1 VGYTSFK
8 EQWVRSVAGRTEEG
22 LILPSPWMFGA
33 RREYRLSATQTN
45 EVIERVGYSAG
56 IVFLIFVF
64 GSIAL
69 AIVIATE
76 VHVWYVAAA
85 VFVVWVLGLLILA
98 GGLIYG
104 ITYPVLGGLSWTKAA
119 PEPRKNVLEV
129 LWNVYW
135 TVGAD
140 FSTPLLIFFVLAS
153 FIVLSSN
160 VRTIYG
166 SLVSGRISWVAVGFA
181 ALVLPLTIQFCR
193 VLLARLKAWWAEK

>member
-1 VGYTSFK
+1 
-8 EQWVRSVAGRTEEG
+8 
-22 LILPSPWMFGA
+22 MFGA

-104 ITYPVLGGLSWTKAA
+104 ITYPVLAGLSWTKAA
-119 PEPRKNVLEV
+119 PELRMKSLEV
-129 LWNVYW
+129 LWKGWSTGV
-135 TVGAD
+135 AD
-140 FSTPLLIFFVLAS
+140 LSTPWLI
-153 FIVLSSN
+153 FIVLMALIGLPLSVS
-160 VRTIYG
+160 TIYG
-166 SLVSGRISWVAVGFA
+166 SLVSGRIGRGDVGPA
-181 ALVLPLTIQFCR
+181 MMVLVTILLCW
-193 VLLARLKAWWAEK
+193 VLLMRLKAWWAAK